1 MNRRSAFSLIE
12 LLVVIGVIAVLAAI
26 IIPVG
31 KSMKMNA
38 NKARAGDKLRVI
50 GGAFTRFA
58 ARSDGLLPWEDVSG
72 RDDWSRAAQDDA
84 KEAWYNVIPEDLGKP
99 SVGELASNPRAFYKS
114 DYPLMLEWAPYP
126 RTDKKLL
133 RPYFSVAMNSRL
145 QRKNAEGIK
154 IRGNLNSVVSPS
166 QTVIFFERGLPR
178 DEKVSKAQKGFDG
191 NAKANPRAFVTRYN
205 QQGWLGFGDG
215 HVDLRM
221 FSQLVDVTGQ
231 IYYPQE
237 DVIWTADPDADPN

>member
-26 IIPVG
+26 LVPVG
-31 KSMKMNA
+31 KSMKMNTH
-38 NKARAGDKLRVI
+38 KVKAGDKLRNI

-58 ARSDGLLPWEDVSG
+58 ARSDGLLPWEDMAG
-72 RDDWSRAAQDDA
+72 KDDWTRAAQDDA
-84 KEAWYNVIPEDLGKP
+84 KEAWYNVIPEDLGKRP
-99 SVGELASNPRAFYKS
+99 VSELGSDPRTFYEA
-114 DYPLMLEWAPYP
+114 DYPLMLSWAPYP

-133 RPYFSVAMNSRL
+133 RPYFSIAMNSRL
-145 QRKNAEGIK
+145 QRKGADGIK
-154 IRGNLNSVVSPS
+154 IRGNLNSVIAPS

-178 DEKVSKAQKGFDG
+178 DQKVSKAQKGFDG
-191 NAKANPRAFVTRYN
+191 NAKANPRAFTTRYN

-231 IYYPQE
+231 IHFPQT
-237 DVIWTADPDADPN
+237 DVIWTADPEADPN